1 MLGRPQLFV
10 FAGSALLAGALAP
23 PLAAQAMAPVDAAES
38 PTVAVGTA
46 ITYQGLL
53 TEAGGP
59 AAGTWDFEFLLFDA
73 AGGGAQLGSTVTV
86 GDLAVSA
93 GVFTATLDFGVG
105 VFGGGAR
112 WLEIHVRPGASGGAY
127 TLLTPRAPL
136 TPAPIALSLP
146 NVYVDEAANFV
157 GVGRSFRISGN
168 EVFGLRAVSGAD
180 QYGGMYVET
189 TDSGGWPFYGYA
201 TNGSFRAWTSYNG
214 TTGDWSLY
222 SGGGIRLRVPSTGGL
237 RIGPATDYSLVIE
250 NTSGSDG
257 IRVLDTGDDGI
268 QIGSNPDIPNYG
280 VYVPSPGVSTYG
292 LWSNTSNA
300 SGEWALYSVDNV
312 QAGNVF
318 AAGMTQIARVGGE
331 VPLEAGDLVAASGLA
346 TGVAGAQ
353 DLLPLVV
360 PAAQPEN
367 PGAIGVV
374 RSRMGLVPRP
384 GKEGP
389 DAVALESL
397 PGPAKPGD
405 FVALTV
411 RGVTQVRGDG
421 GEPIAPGERLTV
433 GEREGVV
440 RRLRTRSLD
449 GMEVSEG
456 APIVGVAVGGLD
468 EETGLVPVYVMLP

>member
-1 MLGRPQLFV
+1 MLDRLLLFV
-10 FAGSALLAGALAP
+10 FVGSALLGGAGVA
-23 PLAAQAMAPVDAAES
+23 PLAAQAMAPEDAVES
-38 PTVAVGTA
+38 PAVAVGTA

-53 TEAGGP
+53 TQAGSP
-59 AAGTWDFEFLLFDA
+59 AAGIWDFEFLLFDA
-73 AGGGAQLGSTVTV
+73 AAGPAQLGSTVTV

-93 GVFTATLDFGVG
+93 GVFTATLNFGVG

-127 TLLTPRAPL
+127 TTLSPRAPL

-146 NVYVDEAANFV
+146 GVYADEALSFV
-157 GVGRSFRISGN
+157 GVGRSFRVSGN
-168 EVFGLRAVSGAD
+168 EVFGVRAVTGAD
-180 QYGGMYVET
+180 TYGGMFVET
-189 TDSGGWPFYGYA
+189 SNAGGWPFYGYA
-201 TNGSFRAWTSYNG
+201 TNGSFRAWTYYNG
-214 TTGDWSLY
+214 TTGDWYLY
-222 SGGGIRLRVPSTGGL
+222 SAGIRLRVPSSGGL

-250 NTSGSDG
+250 NTTGSDG
-257 IRVLDTGDDGI
+257 IRILDTGDDSI
-268 QIGSNPDIPNYG
+268 QIGSGTDVANYG
-280 VYVPSPGVSTYG
+280 VYIPSPGVSTYG

-300 SGEWALYSVDNV
+300 SGEWALYSVDNI

-346 TGVAGAQ
+346 TGLAGAQ

-360 PAAQPEN
+360 PAAQPEH

-374 RSRMGLVPRP
+374 RSRMGLVSRP
-384 GKEGP
+384 GKEGA
-389 DAVALESL
+389 DAFALESL

-411 RGVTQVRGDG
+411 RGVTLVRSDG
-421 GEPIAPGERLTV
+421 GESIAPGERLTV
-433 GEREGVV
+433 GERDGAV
-440 RRLRTRSLD
+440 RLLQTRTLD

-456 APIVGVAVGGLD
+456 APIVGVAVGSID